1 MTINFP
7 YKFYGNG
14 HSDRN
19 FNHEIKAQRAIK
31 QKLGC
36 DFIKANAD
44 KEYFEI
50 FKAINVIFRY
60 IKQKSIQLTKE
71 SIKKNKTEKNSIR
84 LSGLKFTKAIKDI
97 VKKIFPAYMSI

>member
-71 SIKKNKTEKNSIR
+71 SIKKNKTEKKFNKTIR
-84 LSGLKFTKAIKDI
+84 IEVYKSYKR
-97 VKKIFPAYMSI
+97 YC